1 MIKKINNTFFYFV
14 KDQNNDIQIK
24 KGIGKRHIESLDEI
38 KEKLNLSFN
47 DQSLEKMVKE
57 AQNKDYMVFW
67 NFGIISGKSTY
78 QLFLPKIMN
87 ENHIKFL
94 VGLID
99 YKNEVDFLGIKGF
112 VENKT
117 IYGKEFCDLVLEKKV
132 FENKQMSCFDI
143 IEEIV
148 ESYYKNNIIG
158 KKI

>member
-1 MIKKINNTFFYFV
+1 M
-14 KDQNNDIQIK
+14 
-24 KGIGKRHIESLDEI
+24 
-38 KEKLNLSFN
+38 
-47 DQSLEKMVKE
+47 
-57 AQNKDYMVFW
+57 
-67 NFGIISGKSTY
+67 
-78 QLFLPKIMN
+78 
-87 ENHIKFL
+87 
-94 VGLID
+94 ID